1 MKKKNK
7 KIFVKSKNRIK
18 KSLKSKKIK
27 TKTIIKS
34 NQVTKKSSK
43 TLKIKKKQKKL
54 KSTDLKQDSF
64 ITKIVKFQFFY
75 LCFLSNFLSNVLTC
89 ESNEVLRLQYQLL
102 LNLLALLV

>member
-7 KIFVKSKNRIK
+7 KIFVKSKNKIK

-43 TLKIKKKQKKL
+43 SLKIKKKQKKL
-54 KSTDLKQDSF
+54 KST
-64 ITKIVKFQFFY
+64 T
-75 LCFLSNFLSNVLTC
+75 
-89 ESNEVLRLQYQLL
+89 
-102 LNLLALLV
+102 